1 MSERLNLIVEDGV
14 GDLLSQLA
22 QGERRRG
29 QWVSDLV
36 KAMIENREQ
45 AAASSLDELR
55 LSFIGL
61 LSEVKLQEARMLK
74 LEGQVS
80 ALMSRTTELSK

>member
-1 MSERLNLIVEDGV
+1 MSERLNLVVEDGV
-14 GDLLSQLA
+14 GDLLTKLA
-22 QGERRRG
+22 GSERRRG
-29 QWVSDLV
+29 QWMSDLI

-61 LSEVKLQEARMLK
+61 VGEVKLQDARLAR
-74 LEGQVS
+74 LEGQLA
-80 ALMSRTTELSK
+80 ALIAGQQK

>member
-14 GDLLSQLA
+14 GDLLTKLA
-22 QGERRRG
+22 DGERRRG
-29 QWVSDLV
+29 QWISDLA

-55 LSFIGL
+55 LSFVGL
-61 LSEVKLQEARMLK
+61 LSEVKLQDARIVR
-74 LEGQVS
+74 LEGQLA
-80 ALMSRTTELSK
+80 ALIAGQQK